1 MLLELGMPDDI
12 NVSIELKNWLFAL
25 EGTEEIREGWRH
37 CNGEDFSREDRC
49 WHTTFQNLQ
58 MKAKSA
64 RTNSSYGAG
73 KLQKTGNHPLE
84 LIMVRKF
91 WFLQSLKIFL
101 SVAMLNNNQARV
113 HNIITGYGSC
123 WCRWN
128 RLVKHSPY
136 YKSIIIS
143 IPNNLEYLYKFL
155 FFINS
160 YSVVLFVQLI
170 LHRSFWATS
179 INISYKLGY
188 LISFLSTRWYWIHL
202 YYLFTCSHD

>member
-1 MLLELGMPDDI
+1 MMLLELGMPDDI

-58 MKAKSA
+58 MKAKNA

-73 KLQKTGNHPLE
+73 KLQKTANHPFE
-84 LIMVRKF
+84 LIMVRTF
-91 WFLQSLKIFL
+91 WFLQSLKILL

-113 HNIITGYGSC
+113 HNIITGYVSC

-136 YKSIIIS
+136 YKSIIIIIS

-160 YSVVLFVQLI
+160 YSVVLFVQVI
-170 LHRSFWATS
+170 LHKSFWATS

-188 LISFLSTRWYWIHL
+188 LISFL
-202 YYLFTCSHD
+202 FTCSHD